1 MESMKRILAA
11 GSIALVMTLAAPAKA
26 SADLTGFLGLNATPK
41 SRSVKGFAIGIN
53 VILIGFEFEFANTVE
68 DPLKLAPSLK
78 TYSFNGAIMTPTRLQ
93 LYVTAGGGLY
103 RERLGTES
111 TTSFDTNIGGG
122 IKMPL
127 LGPLRLR
134 IDYRLFTLHGTPL
147 YKNPQRFYAGV
158 NMSF

>member
-1 MESMKRILAA
+1 M
-11 GSIALVMTLAAPAKA
+11 ALVMTLAAPAEA
-26 SADLTGFLGLNATPK
+26 SADLTGFLGVTTAPK
-41 SRSVKGFAIGIN
+41 ARSVKGFAIGIN

-68 DPLKLAPSLK
+68 DPLNAAPGLK
-78 TYSFNGAIMTPTRLQ
+78 TYSFNGTIMTPTRTQ

-134 IDYRLFTLHGTPL
+134 IDYRLFTLHGNAL

-158 NMSF
+158 NVSF

>member
-1 MESMKRILAA
+1 MNCMKRLLAA
-11 GSIALVMTLAAPAKA
+11 SSIALLVALAAPAPA
-26 SADLTGFLGLNATPK
+26 SADLTGFFGLNATPK

-68 DPLKLAPSLK
+68 DPLNLAPGLK
-78 TYSFNGAIMTPTRLQ
+78 TYSFNGTIMTPTRTQ

-103 RERLGTES
+103 RERLGTDS

-134 IDYRLFTLHGTPL
+134 LDHRLFTMHGSPL
-147 YKNPQRFYAGV
+147 YKHPQRFYAGV
-158 NMSF
+158 N